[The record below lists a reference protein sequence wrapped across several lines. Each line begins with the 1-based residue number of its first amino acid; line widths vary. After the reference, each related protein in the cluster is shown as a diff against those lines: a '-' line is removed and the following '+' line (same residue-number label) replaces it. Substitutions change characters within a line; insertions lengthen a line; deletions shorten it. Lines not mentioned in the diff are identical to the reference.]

1 VPGVASV
8 TGDAYLD
15 AALRFSKSHVWRNL
29 GIIIAWW
36 VAYLAAGCFFM
47 ENLPMAGSTK
57 GVTLY
62 KPGKDRDRDES
73 VVDEKGA
80 DSLKA
85 ERKS

>member
-1 VPGVASV
+1 
-8 TGDAYLD
+8 
-15 AALRFSKSHVWRNL
+15 
-29 GIIIAWW
+29 
-36 VAYLAAGCFFM
+36 M